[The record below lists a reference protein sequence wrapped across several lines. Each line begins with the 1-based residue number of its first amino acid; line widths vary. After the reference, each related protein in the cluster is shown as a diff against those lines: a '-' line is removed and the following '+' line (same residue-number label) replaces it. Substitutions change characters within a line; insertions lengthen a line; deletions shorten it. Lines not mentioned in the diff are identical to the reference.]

1 MARPLV
7 GIYATVAPVS
17 WGPWRDRP
25 SVLAPAA
32 LGAAVQRA
40 GGMVVLLA
48 PDPEPGSRELLRML
62 DALIVLDAG
71 VEDDHLAALV
81 TAARELELAVLVLE
95 ASRVTPASTLEDYER
110 EIRGLLPAR

>member
-7 GIYATVAPVS
+7 GIYAMVAAVS

-32 LGAAVQRA
+32 LGIAVQHA

-48 PDPEPGSRELLRML
+48 PDPDLRSRDLLRML
-62 DALIVLDAG
+62 DALIVLTAG
-71 VEDDHLAALV
+71 AEPDHLAALL
-81 TAARELELAVLVLE
+81 AAAQEFELTVRVLDE
-95 ASRVTPASTLEDYER
+95 SRVTPASTVEDYER
-110 EIRGLLPAR
+110 EIRGLFAAR